1 MIVDSFSSECYDSAM
16 VAKKIK
22 KLESLIS
29 SAIEE
34 LRNLKAENQRMMKQV
49 ADLEKKM
56 GHSQGKNARA
66 ESQLKKMAALEISNR
81 KLNDEK
87 KKVRVKVKTIM
98 QELENFDI
106 PG

>member
-1 MIVDSFSSECYDSAM
+1 MIVDSFSGECYDSAM

-34 LRNLKAENQRMMKQV
+34 LHNLKAENQRMMKQV
-49 ADLEKKM
+49 SDLEEKV
-56 GHSQGKNARA
+56 GREQGKNARA
-66 ESQLKKMAALEISNR
+66 ESQLKKMAALEVSNR

-87 KKVRVKVKTIM
+87 NKVRVKVKTIM